1 MKKQIHLLC
10 LLGALSMPM
19 AWGANVDLAER
30 PLVSGTTGDV
40 KPNVMLIFDNSGSMG
55 WTHMP
60 DHVQSLRTKD
70 GYKSSQCNSVYYNPA
85 ITYAPPLN
93 ANGTSFPN
101 ASFTAA
107 WNNGYNTGSGTTD
120 LSASFRA
127 YDNTTSNGGGN
138 DTAQAAYYYRYT
150 GTQPAM
156 SYTYT
161 TAGNVDTSTTFYKEC
176 NGGVAGKFTKVIVGT
191 AERTNFA
198 NWYSYYRIRIMMAKT
213 SVGRAFSNLSEPA
226 NYRIGF
232 TSHSYTGVST
242 AHAQFQKIDDFCEVT
257 AGSPPTA
264 CTQRSKV
271 FEKLYSQT
279 ASGGTPIRA
288 ALSKVGRI
296 YAAAINGADDPMQY
310 SCQQNFTILTTDG
323 FWNGGGGVKING
335 SGGVGNQD
343 GGTTPRPLR
352 DVKNASDTLA
362 DIAMYYYETDL
373 RTSAL
378 GNCTN
383 KSGLTTNDLC
393 ENNVSGAGT
402 DSQIQQHMTTFT
414 LGLGVDGTLAYCPD
428 YDGGGCPAYQA
439 LVAGTKDWPDPTP
452 TENLTRVDDLWHA
465 AVNGRGKYFSAKDP
479 VALSDGIEKA
489 LSGISARVASAAAAA
504 TSTLEPVAGDN
515 LIFNA
520 RYTTVDWDGDI
531 QAKQI
536 LIDPGTGTVS
546 FSPTVEWSAQAQ
558 LDLKV
563 APASDTRKIYFNS
576 GGLLKDFVAGNLG
589 SYVSAKNFNAD
600 PTNPGGQ
607 LSQYP
612 SLTAAE
618 QTAAT
623 PQSII
628 EYVRGWRQYEDRLIN
643 TLKLYRARTH
653 ALGDIVNAAPKYVR
667 KPPFAYTDA
676 NYSAFKTLRD
686 TRQGMVYA
694 GGNDGMLHA
703 FNASTGVETW
713 SFIPT
718 AVIPKLYKLA
728 DKNYSTNHK
737 FFVDGP
743 LIVSDI
749 CPAAP
754 ASTCTDAQWRTILV
768 GGLGNGGRAYFA
780 LDVTDPSAPKLLWEF
795 TDANLGKT
803 YGNPVITKRNGEWVV
818 LLASGFN
825 NVSPGDGR
833 GRLYVLRASDGVKL
847 AEIVADNAVTDPV
860 KSGITKISNWVD
872 DTYLDNST
880 KHVYGGD
887 MDGNVW
893 RFDILASTVVKLTTL
908 GKVAGAPTQPI
919 TTRPELAEIRID
931 GVKSRVVLVGAG
943 LYLGMSDL
951 NSTDM
956 MSIYAIKDDL
966 TTPPLGMFRS
976 NPNVVVQDLSGSSTT
991 RNITYTKMYP
1001 PPGRIGWYMDLD
1013 VRPGERVNV
1022 DPRYQVG
1029 WWTVPTNIPDPNACN
1044 VGGTSWLY
1052 FVDPWPRNDGL
1063 AQPGS
1068 TLFVGN
1074 ALIVGIGFIKVGD
1087 KVVVLVRKSDDTT
1100 DTKELPPSPPDGKV
1114 RRLFWRELAQ

>member
-1 MKKQIHLLC
+1 MKKQIHLLS
-10 LLGALSMPM
+10 LLSALAMPT
-19 AWGANVDLAER
+19 AWATNVDLADR

-40 KPNVMLIFDNSGSMG
+40 KPNVMLVFDNSGSMG
-55 WTHMP
+55 WSHMP
-60 DHVQSLRTKD
+60 DHVRDLRSKV

-101 ASFTAA
+101 ASFTNA
-107 WNNGYNTGSGTTD
+107 WYNGFDTGDGTTN
-120 LSASFRA
+120 LSTSFRA
-127 YDNTTSNGGGN
+127 YDNTTSWGGGD
-138 DTAQAAYYYRYT
+138 DTAQAAYYYQYT
-150 GTQPAM
+150 GTLPAM

-161 TAGNVDTSTTFYKEC
+161 AAGNVDTSTAFYKEC
-176 NGGVAGKFTKVIVGT
+176 NGSIAGKFTKVLVD
-191 AERTNFA
+191 AAQQTNFA
-198 NWYSYYRIRIMMAKT
+198 NWYSYYRTRVQMAKT
-213 SVGRAFSNLSEPA
+213 SVGRAFTNLSEPA

-232 TSHSYTGVST
+232 TSHRYTGVNT
-242 AHAQFQKIDDFCEVT
+242 NDGEFQKIDDFCEIT
-257 AGSPPTA
+257 AGSPPTV
-264 CTQRSKV
+264 CTQRSKF
-271 FEKLYSQT
+271 FEKLYSQS

-288 ALSKVGRI
+288 ALSKAGRI
-296 YAAAINGADDPMQY
+296 YAGKINRADDPVQY

-323 FWNGGGGVKING
+323 FWNGDAGYNLSGGGL
-335 SGGVGNQD
+335 GNED
-343 GGTTPRPLR
+343 GGTTPRPML
-352 DVKNASDTLA
+352 DTKGAGGTMA
-362 DIAMYYYETDL
+362 DIAMYYYNTDL
-373 RTSAL
+373 RTPAL

-393 ENNVSGAGT
+393 ENNVSGAGA
-402 DSQIQQHMTTFT
+402 DSAIHQHMTTFT
-414 LGLGVDGTLAYCPD
+414 LGLGVDGTLTYCPD
-428 YDGGGCPAYQA
+428 YENGACPAYQA
-439 LVAGTKDWPDPTP
+439 LIAGTKDWPNPNP

-479 VALSDGIEKA
+479 ATLASGIEKA

-536 LIDPGTGTVS
+536 LIDPSTGAVS
-546 FSPTVEWSAQAQ
+546 LSPTVDWSAQAK

-563 APASDTRKIYFNS
+563 APASDTRTIYFNNNGTLAS
-576 GGLLKDFVAGNLG
+576 FVAGNLG
-589 SYVSAKNFNAD
+589 SYISAGVFKVD

-612 SLTAAE
+612 DFTAAE

-628 EYVRGWRQYEDRLIN
+628 EYVRGQRQYEDKPAN
-643 TLKLYRARTH
+643 ALKIYRSRNH

-703 FNASTGVETW
+703 FDAVTGDEVW

-743 LIVSDI
+743 LVISDI
-749 CPAAP
+749 CPSAP
-754 ASTCTDAQWRTILV
+754 ASDCTDSQWRTILV

-780 LDVTDPSAPKLLWEF
+780 LDVTDPSNPTMLWEF
-795 TDANLGKT
+795 TDTNLGKT
-803 YGNPVITKRNGEWVV
+803 YGNPVIVKRNGQWVV
-818 LLASGFN
+818 LVTSGFN

-833 GRLYVLRASDGVKL
+833 GYLYILNAATGAKL
-847 AEIVADNAVTDPV
+847 AEIATDTAVTDPL
-860 KSGITKISNWVD
+860 KSGITRISNWVD
-872 DTYLDNST
+872 DTYVDNSSQ
-880 KHVYGGD
+880 HVYGGD

-893 RFDILASTVVKLTTL
+893 RFDILANTVVKLTTI

-931 GVKSRVVLVGAG
+931 GVKRRVVLVGAG
-943 LYLGMSDL
+943 QYLGTSDL

-956 MSIYAIKDDL
+956 MSIYGIKDDL

-976 NPNVVVQDLSGSSTT
+976 RSDVVVQDLSGTSTT
-991 RNITYTKMYP
+991 RNITYSKMAP
-1001 PPGRIGWYMDLD
+1001 PPGKTGWYMDFD

-1029 WWTVPTNIPDPNACN
+1029 WWTVPANIPDPNACN

-1052 FVDPWPRNDGL
+1052 FVDPWPRNDGA
-1063 AQPGS
+1063 AQAGS
-1068 TLFVGN
+1068 TVFVGN
-1074 ALIVGIGFIKVGD
+1074 ALIVGVGFIKVGD
-1087 KVVVLVRKSDDTT
+1087 KVAVTVRTSDD
-1100 DTKELPPSPPDGKV
+1100 DLKFKELPPSPPDGAV